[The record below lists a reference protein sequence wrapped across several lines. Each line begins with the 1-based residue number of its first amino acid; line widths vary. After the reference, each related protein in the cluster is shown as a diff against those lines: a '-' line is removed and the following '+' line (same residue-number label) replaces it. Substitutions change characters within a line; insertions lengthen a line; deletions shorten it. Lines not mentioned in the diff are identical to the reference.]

1 MKTWDQKKQ
10 FKLDWSGFTLWM
22 CEKEKVVASKGL
34 VVTIRMMSGASTP
47 IMFHSSTEL
56 ASLLEERATAWV
68 EQRMDLADTSIE
80 VELQFE
86 GRILDGSATLCENGI
101 ANGAEV
107 YVIVKLDPLPALVA
121 SSDSD

>member
-1 MKTWDQKKQ
+1 MKTWYKKKQ
-10 FKLDWSGFTLWM
+10 FRLDWSGFTLWM

-34 VVTIRMMSGASTP
+34 VVTIRMLSGASTR

-68 EQRMDLADTSIE
+68 EQRMDLPETSIE

-86 GRILDGSATLCENGI
+86 CRILNGNATLCENGI
-101 ANGAEV
+101 ADGAEV
-107 YVIVKLDPLPALVA
+107 YAIVKLDPIPALVN